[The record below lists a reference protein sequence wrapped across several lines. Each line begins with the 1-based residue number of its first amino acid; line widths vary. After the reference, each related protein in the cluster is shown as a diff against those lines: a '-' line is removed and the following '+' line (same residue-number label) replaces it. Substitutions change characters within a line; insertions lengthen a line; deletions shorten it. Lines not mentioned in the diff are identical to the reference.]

1 MRTIH
6 NICTTTTTSR
16 VHPAFYH
23 RTNICSVFRVYA
35 PFAFPYSTSFLRHQ
49 YILALN
55 FCLNISIHF
64 TAAAV
69 ACLLRRLFHI
79 SSFLFSSLFFFRF
92 SSTEQIYFSPC
103 SHSLSC
109 RSPGIRIQHVF
120 FSLLSHFGQ
129 TLQSE
134 TLTRLDMMKIS
145 HFSRIKICFLLLL
158 FSHFIP
164 PSGKLFYVE
173 LPFWISSSCVGKKF
187 SASQIYM
194 SINAWAWCCM
204 LMRRDLNIFRKSSA
218 APAFHSRVHTY
229 PMLMEMRREN
239 QLIVLCSPLF
249 PFFPVSLT
257 L

>member
-1 MRTIH
+1 M
-6 NICTTTTTSR
+6 
-16 VHPAFYH
+16 F
-23 RTNICSVFRVYA
+23 SVFGFMLRSL
-35 PFAFPYSTSFLRHQ
+35 FHTRLSFLRHQ

-55 FCLNISIHF
+55 IFRLNISIHF

-79 SSFLFSSLFFFRF
+79 SSFLFSALFF
-92 SSTEQIYFSPC
+92 SLLIAAEQIYFSPC

-120 FSLLSHFGQ
+120 LLFTLSLTFGQ

-173 LPFWISSSCVGKKF
+173 HFHFEFLHHVLEEKF
-187 SASQIYM
+187 SASQIYEYYKCVSM
-194 SINAWAWCCM
+194 M
-204 LMRRDLNIFRKSSA
+204 LYVDMGRDLNSFS
-218 APAFHSRVHTY
+218 
-229 PMLMEMRREN
+229 
-239 QLIVLCSPLF
+239 
-249 PFFPVSLT
+249 
-257 L
+257 